1 MTTATISTDNIKRH
15 GRTILLGDGLTATEG
30 YDGNLP
36 ALTIRRNG
44 KRVKSYR
51 GSSLGFSR
59 RLTDEDKQFLVS
71 LADGC

>member
-1 MTTATISTDNIKRH
+1 MTTTTTISTGNIKRH

-30 YDGNLP
+30 HDGLP
-36 ALTIRRNG
+36 TLVIRRNG

-51 GSSLGFSR
+51 GSSLDFCR
-59 RLTDEDKQFLVS
+59 RLTADDKQYLAS